1 MPVVNSIHRKRH
13 TNGDDDMTKLYRVTL
28 STGEWIAD
36 FACLDTAQRF
46 VGSDE
51 LLVLGEVFKLVKR
64 KH

>member
-1 MPVVNSIHRKRH
+1 
-13 TNGDDDMTKLYRVTL
+13 MTKLYRVTL

-36 FACLDTAQRF
+36 FAYLDTAQRF

>member
-1 MPVVNSIHRKRH
+1 
-13 TNGDDDMTKLYRVTL
+13 MTKLYRVTL

-36 FACLDTAQRF
+36 FACLETAQRF

-51 LLVLGEVFKLVKR
+51 SLELGEVFKLIKR

>member
-1 MPVVNSIHRKRH
+1 MI
-13 TNGDDDMTKLYRVTL
+13 KLYRVTL
-28 STGEWIAD
+28 TTGEWIAD

-51 LLVLGEVFKLVKR
+51 SLVLSELFKLVKR